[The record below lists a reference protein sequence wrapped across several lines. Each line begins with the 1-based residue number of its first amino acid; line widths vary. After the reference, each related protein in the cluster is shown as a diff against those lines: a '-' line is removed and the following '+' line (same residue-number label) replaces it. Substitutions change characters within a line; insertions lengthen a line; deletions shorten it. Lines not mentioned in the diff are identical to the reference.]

1 MLEVNNQEG
10 GNGRE
15 RERKIR
21 NSYLPSL
28 ELIVGLDNG
37 MITLS
42 TAVIFQVST
51 PENHY
56 QFIERGK

>member
-37 MITLS
+37 MITLPS
-42 TAVIFQVST
+42 EPKHSCDFSSQYSRKSLPI
-51 PENHY
+51 Y
-56 QFIERGK
+56 